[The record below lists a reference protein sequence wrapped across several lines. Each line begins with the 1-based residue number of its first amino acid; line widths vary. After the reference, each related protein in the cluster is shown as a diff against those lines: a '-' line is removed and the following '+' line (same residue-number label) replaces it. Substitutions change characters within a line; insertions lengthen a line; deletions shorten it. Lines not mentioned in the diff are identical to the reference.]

1 MACVVGCGQKDWRE
15 EWRAARSPI
24 WGVKKSNNE
33 PADLL
38 VVAAQCSGPRNEEVE
53 GGMASSKLSKVTD
66 LGGKKIKQ
74 RTGRS
79 AATIQF
85 GGKKRKESKPAGVLE
100 TEDAAE
106 GARMRDKMEV

>member
-1 MACVVGCGQKDWRE
+1 
-15 EWRAARSPI
+15 
-24 WGVKKSNNE
+24 
-33 PADLL
+33 
-38 VVAAQCSGPRNEEVE
+38 
-53 GGMASSKLSKVTD
+53 MASSKLSKVTD

-106 GARMRDKMEV
+106 ARDGRRGGGWKRKTRRREQG

>member
-1 MACVVGCGQKDWRE
+1 VACVVGCGQKDWRE

-53 GGMASSKLSKVTD
+53 GGMSSSKVTD
-66 LGGKKIKQ
+66 LRGKKIKQ

-79 AATIQF
+79 AGCCCSVQRPTQ
-85 GGKKRKESKPAGVLE
+85 
-100 TEDAAE
+100 
-106 GARMRDKMEV
+106 

>member
-1 MACVVGCGQKDWRE
+1 
-15 EWRAARSPI
+15 
-24 WGVKKSNNE
+24 
-33 PADLL
+33 
-38 VVAAQCSGPRNEEVE
+38 
-53 GGMASSKLSKVTD
+53 MASSKLSKVTD

-85 GGKKRKESKPAGVLE
+85 GGKKERKANLLECWRRKTRRRLE

-106 GARMRDKMEV
+106 AGNGRRGGGSKDEGQDGSLTV